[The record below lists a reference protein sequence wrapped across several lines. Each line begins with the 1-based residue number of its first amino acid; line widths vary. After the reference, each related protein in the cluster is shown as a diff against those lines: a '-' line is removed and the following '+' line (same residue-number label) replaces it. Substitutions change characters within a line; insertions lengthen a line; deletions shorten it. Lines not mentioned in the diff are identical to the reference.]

1 MGYFQ
6 FGSNDIS
13 KIFLQGETI
22 IQTKFKVILRSV
34 YTSKFAIIDLA
45 QIFHCAFSTIKSIYL
60 SMVLIIHK
68 NASLTQKDLHPQKT
82 YCLLFQVAQQH
93 SLNRQTLGLYIEH
106 IVALIFHT

>member
-34 YTSKFAIIDLA
+34 YTSKIAIINLA
-45 QIFHCAFSTIKSIYL
+45 QIFHVPLAPQISIYL
-60 SMVLIIHK
+60 SMILKIHR
-68 NASLTQKDLHPQKT
+68 NASLTQKDFHPKKN
-82 YCLLFQVAQQH
+82 LLFTFPT
-93 SLNRQTLGLYIEH
+93 SSTTFSE
-106 IVALIFHT
+106 